1 MVILFYKDASL
12 VIFFYKDVMWVYS
25 FKAGKMQ
32 GNRFFFSKSAFRV
45 LFILSYIS
53 GLFVFFSNA
62 EDFLQFAFD
71 SVFSYVLLVFMKI
84 HFHLDTSGFLSCL
97 NIDQNDCQIYSEQC
111 RLTWGESLACGH
123 GDCLDYVI

>member
-1 MVILFYKDASL
+1 MNCGLFIRTHFKPSSDEDEDAILVILFYKDASL

-32 GNRFFFSKSAFRV
+32 GNSFFFLKVLFFN

-53 GLFVFFSNA
+53 DLFVFFSNA

-71 SVFSYVLLVFMKI
+71 SVFSNVLQVFMKI
-84 HFHLDTSGFLSCL
+84 SFSLRHQWLSFLPK
-97 NIDQNDCQIYSEQC
+97 Y
-111 RLTWGESLACGH
+111 
-123 GDCLDYVI
+123 